1 MKEDVCS
8 FIKVTDKQREF
19 LKQDPVADSAIDDN
33 FYKTTT
39 SKTNRSKY
47 SSSLNKYSDTAATDS
62 KGRENDDY
70 ENGGELDNYLE
81 PPV

>member
-8 FIKVTDKQREF
+8 FIKVTDKQREY
-19 LKQDPVADSAIDDN
+19 LKPVPVAGSAIDDS

-47 SSSLNKYSDTAATDS
+47 SSSLNKYSDTAATDT
-62 KGRENDDY
+62 KGREDD
-70 ENGGELDNYLE
+70 
-81 PPV
+81 